1 MAQVSSRVTIYRG
14 AIARIN
20 EAAARALEQTAEQI
34 LEDVGQSQ
42 TLPFAE
48 DEYTVEKVY
57 GKRGQYAKNGR
68 EYKGKKVKRLKR
80 QGGTLQKSTFI
91 DTKGSKDG
99 YVSIV
104 SSTPY
109 ARRLYYHPEYKFN
122 TSVHANAKGR
132 WLDDYLP
139 GGKKQDMPHKAFAKF
154 MQREAGM

>member
-14 AIARIN
+14 AIAKLN
-20 EAAARALEQTAEQI
+20 EAAARALEQTAEAVRT
-34 LEDVGQSQ
+34 DVIQSQ
-42 TLPFAE
+42 VMPFGE
-48 DEYTVEKVY
+48 DEYVTDKGANGNEKKY
-57 GKRGQYAKNGR
+57 
-68 EYKGKKVKRLKR
+68 LKR
-80 QGGTLQKSTFI
+80 QGGTLQNHSTFI

-109 ARRLYYHPEYKFN
+109 ARRLYYHPEYNFN
-122 TSVHANAKGR
+122 TLENPNAKGR

>member
-20 EAAARALEQTAEQI
+20 EAAVKALEQTAEQI

-68 EYKGKKVKRLKR
+68 EYKGKKVKTLKKTGR
-80 QGGTLQKSTFI
+80 
-91 DTKGSKDG
+91 
-99 YVSIV
+99 
-104 SSTPY
+104 
-109 ARRLYYHPEYKFN
+109 N
-122 TSVHANAKGR
+122 TSKINIH
-132 WLDDYLP
+132 
-139 GGKKQDMPHKAFAKF
+139 
-154 MQREAGM
+154 